1 MSIDTSNSNKSN
13 NLSHSSKVLY
23 TVSDNGVATVTFD
36 NGAKHNAFDDTIIKI
51 LTDIFNDIA
60 KRDDIKVMVLA
71 ANGKS
76 FSAGADLGWMKRM
89 AGYSYED
96 NLKDAHKLAEMLK
109 VLNFLPQAT
118 IAKIQGAAFGGAV
131 GLASCCDIVIASNKA
146 SFCLSEVK
154 LGLIPA
160 TISPYVVNAIGLKA
174 SRRYFQTA
182 ERFFAD
188 KAMQIGL
195 VDEVVDAEELT
206 PAVEKMINTLLSNSP
221 QAMRQAKQLAFD
233 VAYQKIDEQLLSDT
247 SARIASIRVS
257 NEGQEGL
264 SAFFEKRSPAWQQSA
279 NTGNQLTSNHLASS
293 QCNDSE
299 G

>member
-1 MSIDTSNSNKSN
+1 MSIDTSTSIPPSK
-13 NLSHSSKVLY
+13 KVLY
-23 TVSDNGVATVTFD
+23 TLSDNGVATVTFD
-36 NGAKHNAFDDTIIKI
+36 NAEKHNAFDDVIIKT

-96 NLKDAHKLAEMLK
+96 NLKDANALAQMLK
-109 VLNFLPQAT
+109 ALNFLPQAT

-182 ERFFAD
+182 ERFFSD
-188 KAMQIGL
+188 KAMQLGL
-195 VDEVVDAEELT
+195 VDEVVEADDLT
-206 PAVEKMINTLLSNSP
+206 PAVEQMITTLLSNSP

-233 VAYQKIDEQLLSDT
+233 VAYQDINEQLLSET

-264 SAFFEKRSPAWQQSA
+264 SAFFEKRSPTWKQ
-279 NTGNQLTSNHLASS
+279 NASEMS
-293 QCNDSE
+293 IKAKSE

>member
-1 MSIDTSNSNKSN
+1 MRKGKSMSIDKSD
-13 NLSHSSKVLY
+13 STQSKKVLY
-23 TVSDNGVATVTFD
+23 TVSDHGVATVTFD
-36 NGAKHNAFDDTIIKI
+36 NGAKHNAFDDTIIKT

-89 AGYSYED
+89 ADYSYED
-96 NLKDAHKLAEMLK
+96 NLKDANKLAQMLK
-109 VLNFLPQAT
+109 ALNFLPQTT

-182 ERFFAD
+182 ERFFAN

-195 VDEVVDAEELT
+195 VDEVVEHDELT
-206 PAVEKMINTLLSNSP
+206 AAVDKMIAILLSNSP
-221 QAMRQAKQLAFD
+221 AAMRQAKQLAFD
-233 VAYQKIDEQLLSDT
+233 VAYQAIDELLLSET

-264 SAFFEKRSPAWQQSA
+264 SAFFDKRSPSWQQNA
-279 NTGNQLTSNHLASS
+279 TTGNHLTSS